1 MTKIMFIKAS
11 PRGERSHSIAV
22 AERFIAACR
31 SADPKVEILER
42 DLFAMDL
49 PTLDGPT
56 LAGKYNIMHGR
67 PFSEA
72 DRKAWSAVETVI
84 ADFKSADKYVFAIPM
99 WNFSLPYRLKHFMD
113 IVAQPTYTFEA
124 TDQGYKGLVKA
135 KAFIAYARGGDY
147 PDGSPYNFQQDYMTF
162 YLGFIGITDVQ
173 SVAVQPT
180 LAGDGPRDASKAE
193 AIQKALE
200 IARTF

>member
-1 MTKIMFIKAS
+1 MSKIMYIKAS

-22 AERFIAACR
+22 ADRFIKACR
-31 SADPKVEILER
+31 AADPGVEILER

-49 PTLDGPT
+49 PPLDGPT
-56 LAGKYNIMHGR
+56 LVGKYNIMHGR

-72 DRKAWSAVETVI
+72 DKKAWSGVEAVIE
-84 ADFKSADKYVFAIPM
+84 DFKSADKYVFAIPM

-113 IVAQPTYTFEA
+113 IVAQPTYTFVPEGG
-124 TDQGYKGLVKA
+124 GYKGLINA
-135 KAFIAYARGGDY
+135 PAFIAYARGGDY
-147 PDGSPYNFQQDYMTF
+147 PEGSPYNFQEDYMTF
-162 YLGFIGITDVQ
+162 YLGFIGITDVK

-180 LAGDGPRDASKAE
+180 LAGDGPRDASKAQ
-193 AIQKALE
+193 AIEKALE